1 MARPSERIAPNGGGS
16 GEMQTVYS
24 RRFSFLGSSAAFKA
38 GAGLLTITLLA
49 GVGCS
54 TSPVAQAPLPVG
66 SMAARDAN
74 ADLGMKPTNPG
85 IMSMAAGDRLGMA
98 VYARNIELATAN
110 ARDQRTRVAT
120 RPAPARPVIA
130 SADE

>member
-1 MARPSERIAPNGGGS
+1 
-16 GEMQTVYS
+16 MQTVYS
-24 RRFSFLGSSAAFKA
+24 RRFSFLGSAAAIKA
-38 GAGLLTITLLA
+38 GIGLLTITLLA
-49 GVGCS
+49 AGTGCS
-54 TSPVAQAPLPVG
+54 TTSTSAQAPIPVG
-66 SMAARDAN
+66 SMAARDAQ
-74 ADLGMKPTNPG
+74 ADLGMKPINPG

>member
-1 MARPSERIAPNGGGS
+1 
-16 GEMQTVYS
+16 MQTVYS

-38 GAGLLTITLLA
+38 GVGLLTTTLLA

-54 TSPVAQAPLPVG
+54 TSPVAQAPVPVG
-66 SMAARDAN
+66 SMAARDAT
-74 ADLGMKPTNPG
+74 ADLGMTPANPG

-98 VYARNIELATAN
+98 VYARNIELASAN
-110 ARDQRTRVAT
+110 AKAERTRLAT